1 MKFKSIKVEDI
12 QPNDS
17 ISRIFLR
24 GVELVTM
31 NEKVAEVIRE
41 NFFVWFLMTKCIL
54 NLHLNTILALDLAS
68 EEGVMAYNQGLEYGA
83 QLVLAPP
90 GCADIGL

>member
-1 MKFKSIKVEDI
+1 MKLKSINVEDI

-17 ISRIFLR
+17 ISRVFLR

-31 NEKVAEVIRE
+31 NEKIAEVIRE
-41 NFFVWFLMTKCIL
+41 NFLMWFLMTQCIL
-54 NLHLNTILALDLAS
+54 NLHLNTMSILGLAS
-68 EEGVMAYNQGLEYGA
+68 EEGIMAYNQGLEYGA
-83 QLVLAPP
+83 QLVLAPS